1 MKYLAYFQS
10 FTNTYGTVE
19 ELRQR
24 YEEALSV
31 EDVVG
36 LVIGT
41 RPDCV
46 DEEKLDYLAGLN
58 KNHFVIVE
66 YGVESANDD
75 TLRRI
80 NRGHT
85 FETCKKAIKQTKERG
100 IITGGHIIIGL
111 PGEDPKESLRQAPI
125 ISECGLDILKIHQM
139 QIIKG
144 TRLAREYMEKP
155 FHLYS
160 VDEYI
165 QLISEYIQYL
175 NKDLIL
181 ERFVSQSPKELLI
194 APKWDIKNYVFTNRL
209 IKEMISSGSYQ
220 GKLAHKQTM

>member
-1 MKYLAYFQS
+1 
-10 FTNTYGTVE
+10 
-19 ELRQR
+19 
-24 YEEALSV
+24 
-31 EDVVG
+31 
-36 LVIGT
+36 
-41 RPDCV
+41 
-46 DEEKLDYLAGLN
+46 
-58 KNHFVIVE
+58 
-66 YGVESANDD
+66 
-75 TLRRI
+75 
-80 NRGHT
+80 
-85 FETCKKAIKQTKERG
+85 
-100 IITGGHIIIGL
+100 
-111 PGEDPKESLRQAPI
+111 
-125 ISECGLDILKIHQM
+125 M

-220 GKLAHKQTM
+220 GKLAHKQTI